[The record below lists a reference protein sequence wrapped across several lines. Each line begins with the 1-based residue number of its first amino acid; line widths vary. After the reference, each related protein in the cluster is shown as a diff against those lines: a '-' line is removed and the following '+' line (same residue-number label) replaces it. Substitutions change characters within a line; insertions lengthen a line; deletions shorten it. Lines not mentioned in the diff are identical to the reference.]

1 MKDIKLNDAQI
12 EALSTFYM
20 GVSAIADLYTA
31 KGGDMSVESMKEFF
45 DLIVEGANLTTASIA
60 TSTPKDIKDQIDLDD
75 ANIIDFEA
83 YKRNGGLLN

>member
-1 MKDIKLNDAQI
+1 MKNIKLNDAQI

-20 GVSAIADLYTA
+20 GVSAIADVYTA
-31 KGGDMSVESMKEFF
+31 KGGDMSVEAMKKFF

-60 TSTPKDIKDQIDLDD
+60 TNTSQEVKDQIDLDD
-75 ANIIDFEA
+75 AQIIDFEA